1 MRKKLK
7 VISMH
12 SYYLCF
18 VYLSIQFVESLLYTK
33 HGSIYWKLVQHSR
46 IAGLLGSIGYRNDIT
61 IHSYECL
68 LTCWLKDYV
77 NEG

>member
-1 MRKKLK
+1 
-7 VISMH
+7 MH

-18 VYLSIQFVESLLYTK
+18 IYLSIQFVESSCVQSMVLYTEV
-33 HGSIYWKLVQHSR
+33 GTEFDSKLVR
-46 IAGLLGSIGYRNDIT
+46 SIGYRNDIT